1 MDRDAPG
8 RIGGDCGCDVFVAG
22 DDLWSR
28 GAGIDAVC
36 AIALAAGYNQGME
49 PNPYEA
55 PKEVACEQAE
65 PPTEDTTV
73 RRMFAAGL
81 VIFVVSGFVWLLG
94 SLLYPMG

>member
-1 MDRDAPG
+1 
-8 RIGGDCGCDVFVAG
+8 
-22 DDLWSR
+22 
-28 GAGIDAVC
+28 
-36 AIALAAGYNQGME
+36 ME